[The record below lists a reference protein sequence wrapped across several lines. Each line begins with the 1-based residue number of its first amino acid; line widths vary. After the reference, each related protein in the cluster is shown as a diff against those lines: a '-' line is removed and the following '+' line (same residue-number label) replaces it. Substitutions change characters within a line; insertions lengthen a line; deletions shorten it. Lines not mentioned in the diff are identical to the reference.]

1 MSTLGEIL
9 REEREKAGLTHSQVA
24 EETRIK
30 VQLIAG
36 LENDDF
42 SHIAATIYGKGFVR
56 LYAELLK
63 LDAQPLV
70 DLYMEQ
76 AGESPPP
83 DLKPRGRRR
92 RAGADRVAGE
102 SMAAGDRRQILDEQ
116 DGGASGKRATRRQGN
131 ERRMSGIFAPV
142 RAVAA
147 RLVAGF
153 PLPSR
158 DAPAGGD
165 DAGAAEGW
173 LQAMQRAV
181 TANWPMFVTLLLVLI
196 LIGSSLS
203 RCVRGVGPGGT
214 GVSTAVRPLPFAEEP
229 PEPLMD

>member
-30 VQLIAG
+30 VQLIEG

-63 LDAQPLV
+63 LDSQPLV

-83 DLKPRGRRR
+83 DLKTKGRRR
-92 RAGADRVAGE
+92 QAGADRVAGE

-116 DGGASGKRATRRQGN
+116 GGGASGQRATRRQGN
-131 ERRMSGIFAPV
+131 ERRMPGIFAPV

-147 RLVAGF
+147 RLVAAL
-153 PLPSR
+153 PLSSK
-158 DAPAGGD
+158 APEGGD
-165 DAGAAEGW
+165 AEGSA
-173 LQAMQRAV
+173 QALQRAV
-181 TANWPMFVTLLLVLI
+181 LANWPMLLTLVLVLI
-196 LIGSSLS
+196 LIASSVS
-203 RCVRGVGPGGT
+203 RCVRGVDPDGT
-214 GVSTAVRPLPFAEEP
+214 GVSTVVRPLPFAEEP